1 MEAAMRWP
9 AAKKQLSIGFLLIL
23 FSISASSTFAQ
34 QAGSVKVLQVV
45 GLIGVKE
52 HVTGTL
58 TVLQNGNLEFVRSK
72 VKTDVAANT
81 IQDVVTGNDS
91 QRMIHGFVG
100 TLTMFGP
107 YQSGRFLSLFRSQ
120 LDTLSIKYLD
130 ANGGVH
136 GAIFSMSPGKAEPL
150 KKQLLAQGAHTSV
163 PAQDDTV
170 TGSNSKTDV
179 AKEVKP

>member
-1 MEAAMRWP
+1 MEAVMRWP
-9 AAKKQLSIGFLLIL
+9 SAKKQLSIGFLLIL
-23 FSISASSTFAQ
+23 FSVSASSTFAQ
-34 QAGSVKVLQVV
+34 QPGSVKVLQVV

-58 TVLQNGNLEFVRSK
+58 TVQNGNLEFVRSK
-72 VKTDVAANT
+72 AKTDVALNT

-120 LDTLSIKYLD
+120 LDTLSIKYRD
-130 ANGGVH
+130 ADGGVH

-150 KKQLLAQGAHTSV
+150 KKQLLAQGAHTSI
-163 PAQDDTV
+163 PAQDSASE
-170 TGSNSKTDV
+170 SNAKTDV
-179 AKEVKP
+179 AKEEKP